1 MVIFLI
7 LSVILLPFDAH
18 IVRIFKYATY
28 YYFLS
33 KCIFARLL
41 FSALL
46 LCLALPV
53 AAATIEG
60 RVVGVTDG
68 DTITVLDHQNVQH
81 RIRVAS
87 IDAPE
92 RKQPYYSR
100 SKEHLSKWIFN
111 RTVVVEST
119 KRDHYKRIIGQVFLD
134 GHDIGL
140 EQVRA
145 GMAWWYRAYSKE
157 QTPEDRE
164 LYEKAELA
172 AKERK
177 LGLWRDSAPIPP
189 WEWRRRK

>member
-1 MVIFLI
+1 MKFL
-7 LSVILLPFDAH
+7 A
-18 IVRIFKYATY
+18 
-28 YYFLS
+28 
-33 KCIFARLL
+33 
-41 FSALL
+41 ALL
-46 LCLALPV
+46 LSLALPV

-81 RIRVAS
+81 RVRVAS

-92 RKQPYYSR
+92 RKQPYSSR
-100 SKEHLSKWIFN
+100 SKENLSWWIFN

-119 KRDHYKRIIGQVFLD
+119 KRDRYKRIIGQVFLD

-157 QTPEDRE
+157 QKHEDRE
-164 LYEKAELA
+164 LYKQAELA

-177 LGLWRDSAPIPP
+177 LGLWRGRDPIPP
-189 WEWRRRK
+189 WEWRKNQRGIKK

>member
-1 MVIFLI
+1 MANSILPMRFL
-7 LSVILLPFDAH
+7 A
-18 IVRIFKYATY
+18 
-28 YYFLS
+28 
-33 KCIFARLL
+33 
-41 FSALL
+41 ALL
-46 LCLALPV
+46 LSLALPA

-81 RIRVAS
+81 RIRIAS

-100 SKEHLSKWIFN
+100 SKEYLSQWIFN
-111 RTVVVEST
+111 RSVVVESV
-119 KRDHYKRIIGQVFLD
+119 KRDKYKRIIGQIFLD

-157 QTPEDRE
+157 QEPEDRE

-177 LGLWRDSAPIPP
+177 LGLWRDSTPIPP
-189 WEWRRRK
+189 WEWRRQK

>member
-1 MVIFLI
+1 MK
-7 LSVILLPFDAH
+7 LLA
-18 IVRIFKYATY
+18 
-28 YYFLS
+28 
-33 KCIFARLL
+33 
-41 FSALL
+41 ALL
-46 LCLALPV
+46 LSLALPA

-92 RKQPYYSR
+92 RKQPYSSR
-100 SKEHLSKWIFN
+100 SKEHLSKWIYN

-119 KRDHYKRIIGQVFLD
+119 KRDRYKRIIGQVFLD

-157 QTPEDRE
+157 QEPEDQE

-172 AKERK
+172 AKERN
-177 LGLWRDSAPIPP
+177 LGLWRDPNPIPP
-189 WEWRRRK
+189 WEWRRQRRN